1 MFKIIYPQ
9 SDATLYESNPTANT
23 GLDEILEVGKRLSTA
38 GSSYLKSRSV
48 IKFDMNDVSS
58 ALTKYNVN
66 LTDCKFMLQLYTTHA
81 KNLPADYTIDA
92 KLVGDDWTNGTGQV
106 SLTTA
111 VDNGVTWDNPKSGSI
126 YWTSGSQ
133 EIQVPSGG
141 GSLTKLTNV
150 SAFNITGSTAGTY
163 IVSSSNTNVTAS
175 ITLTSTSSF
184 GSATIVAATGSFNVS
199 DTVVFASQSL
209 GATISGGTDM
219 TFTLVDV
226 DFRNASSIYISG
238 SGEGGSW
245 LYQSG
250 SGIYNGSL
258 TFYSQSFY
266 TQPGLDLSEDFSYRP
281 TDLNIDVTGA
291 VKTWISGS
299 GGFTIPNYGFL
310 LQFSDAD
317 EADVSKA
324 GYVRFF
330 SRETHT
336 VYVPKLTMYFDKS
349 SFATGSLAAMDLDS
363 YTVYTK
369 LKKEYKDSAVTKLR
383 IYARDK
389 YPQKS
394 PTNLFP
400 MTTVKYLP
408 SNTLY
413 TLKDAATDE
422 TIIPFDNIYTKV
434 SCDSTSNFVYMDMT
448 GLMPERYYRLEF
460 KVTDGFVEEYI
471 EDDFYFKVV
480 R

>member
-1 MFKIIYPQ
+1 MFKIIYPEK
-9 SDATLYESNPTANT
+9 DATLYESLPTTNT

-111 VDNGVTWDNPKSGSI
+111 VDNGITWDNPKSGSI

-133 EIQVPSGG
+133 QIAVPSG
-141 GSLTKLTNV
+141 S
-150 SAFNITGSTAGTY
+150 
-163 IVSSSNTNVTAS
+163 
-175 ITLTSTSSF
+175 
-184 GSATIVAATGSFNVS
+184 
-199 DTVVFASQSL
+199 
-209 GATISGGTDM
+209 
-219 TFTLVDV
+219 
-226 DFRNASSIYISG
+226 ASSIYISG
-238 SGEGGSW
+238 SGLGGSW

-250 SGIYNGSL
+250 SGIYSGSL

-317 EADVSKA
+317 EADVSKT

-336 VYVPKLTMYFDKS
+336 VYVPRLTMYFDKS
-349 SFATGSLAAMDLDS
+349 SFNTGSLAAMDLNS

-422 TIIPFDNIYTKV
+422 TIIPYDNIYTKV

-448 GLMPERYYRLEF
+448 GLMPTRYYRLEF

>member
-1 MFKIIYPQ
+1 MFKIIYPE
-9 SDATLYESNPTANT
+9 SDATLYESVPTTNT
-23 GLDEILEVGKRLSTA
+23 GLDEILEIGKRLGDS
-38 GSSYLKSRSV
+38 GSNYYKSRSV
-48 IKFDMNDVSS
+48 IKFDMDDVSS
-58 ALTKYNVN
+58 TLTKYNVS

-92 KLVGDDWTNGTGQV
+92 KLIGDDWTNGTGYQE
-106 SLTTA
+106 SSTII
-111 VDNGVTWDNPKSGSI
+111 DNGITWDNPKSGSF

-133 EIQVPSGG
+133 QVAVPSG
-141 GSLTKLTNV
+141 S
-150 SAFNITGSTAGTY
+150 
-163 IVSSSNTNVTAS
+163 
-175 ITLTSTSSF
+175 
-184 GSATIVAATGSFNVS
+184 
-199 DTVVFASQSL
+199 
-209 GATISGGTDM
+209 
-219 TFTLVDV
+219 
-226 DFRNASSIYISG
+226 ASSIYISG
-238 SGEGGSW
+238 SGLGGSW

-250 SGIYNGSL
+250 SGIYSGSL

-317 EADVSKA
+317 EADVSKT

-336 VYVPKLTMYFDKS
+336 VYVPRLTMYFDKS
-349 SFATGSLAAMDLDS
+349 SFNTGSLAAMDLDS

-422 TIIPFDNIYTKV
+422 TIIPYDNIYTKV
-434 SCDSTSNFVYMDMT
+434 SCDSTSNFVYMDMS
-448 GLMPERYYRLEF
+448 GLMPIRYYRLEF

>member
-9 SDATLYESNPTANT
+9 SDATLYESLPTTNT
-23 GLDEILEVGKRLSTA
+23 GLDEILEVGKRLSTS
-38 GSSYLKSRSV
+38 GSNYLNSRSV
-48 IKFDMNDVSS
+48 IKFNMSEVTD
-58 ALTKYNVN
+58 ALTKYSSSLN
-66 LTDCKFMLQLYTTHA
+66 DCKFVLQLYTTHA

-92 KLVGDDWTNGTGQV
+92 KLVGDDWTNGTGQQYANTIV
-106 SLTTA
+106 K
-111 VDNGVTWDNPKSGSI
+111 DGITWDSPKSGSFF
-126 YWTSGSQ
+126 WTSGSQ
-133 EIQVPSGG
+133 LVAVPSG
-141 GSLTKLTNV
+141 S
-150 SAFNITGSTAGTY
+150 
-163 IVSSSNTNVTAS
+163 
-175 ITLTSTSSF
+175 
-184 GSATIVAATGSFNVS
+184 
-199 DTVVFASQSL
+199 
-209 GATISGGTDM
+209 
-219 TFTLVDV
+219 
-226 DFRNASSIYISG
+226 ASSIYISG
-238 SGEGGSW
+238 SGKGGSW

-250 SGIYNGSL
+250 SGIYSGSL
-258 TFYSQSFY
+258 TFYSQSFF
-266 TQPGLDLSEDFSYRP
+266 TQPGLDLSEDFNYRP

-317 EADVSKA
+317 EVDTSKS

-336 VYVPKLTMYFDKS
+336 VYVPRLTMYFDKS
-349 SFATGSLAAMDLDS
+349 SFATGSLSAMDLDS

-422 TIIPFDNIYTKV
+422 TIIPYDNIYTKV

>member
-1 MFKIIYPQ
+1 MFKIIYPEK
-9 SDATLYESNPTANT
+9 DATLYESLPTTNT

-111 VDNGVTWDNPKSGSI
+111 VDNGITWDNPKSGSI

-133 EIQVPSGG
+133 QIAVPSG
-141 GSLTKLTNV
+141 S
-150 SAFNITGSTAGTY
+150 
-163 IVSSSNTNVTAS
+163 
-175 ITLTSTSSF
+175 
-184 GSATIVAATGSFNVS
+184 
-199 DTVVFASQSL
+199 
-209 GATISGGTDM
+209 
-219 TFTLVDV
+219 
-226 DFRNASSIYISG
+226 ASSIYISG

-250 SGIYNGSL
+250 SGIYSGSL

-317 EADVSKA
+317 EADVSKT

-336 VYVPKLTMYFDKS
+336 VYVPRLTMYFDKS
-349 SFATGSLAAMDLDS
+349 SFNTGSLAAMDLDS

>member
-1 MFKIIYPQ
+1 MFKIIYPEK
-9 SDATLYESNPTANT
+9 DATLYESLPTTNT

-92 KLVGDDWTNGTGQV
+92 KLVGDDWTNGTGLV

-111 VDNGVTWDNPKSGSI
+111 VDNGITWDNPKSGSI

-133 EIQVPSGG
+133 QVAVPSG
-141 GSLTKLTNV
+141 S
-150 SAFNITGSTAGTY
+150 
-163 IVSSSNTNVTAS
+163 
-175 ITLTSTSSF
+175 
-184 GSATIVAATGSFNVS
+184 
-199 DTVVFASQSL
+199 
-209 GATISGGTDM
+209 
-219 TFTLVDV
+219 
-226 DFRNASSIYISG
+226 ASSIYISG
-238 SGEGGSW
+238 SGLGGSW

-250 SGIYNGSL
+250 SGIYSGSL

-317 EADVSKA
+317 EADVSKT

-336 VYVPKLTMYFDKS
+336 VYVPRLTMYFDKS
-349 SFATGSLAAMDLDS
+349 SFNTGSLAAMDLNS

-422 TIIPFDNIYTKV
+422 TIIPYDNIYTKV

-448 GLMPERYYRLEF
+448 GLMPTRYYRLEF

>member
-9 SDATLYESNPTANT
+9 SDATLYESAPTTNT
-23 GLDEILEVGKRLSTA
+23 GLDEILEVGKRLSTS
-38 GSSYLKSRSV
+38 GSNYTKSRSL
-48 IKFDMNDVSS
+48 IKFDMADVTS
-58 ALTKYNVN
+58 ALTKYSVDLDN
-66 LTDCKFMLQLYTTHA
+66 CKFMLQLYTTNA
-81 KNLPADYTIDA
+81 KNLPANYTIDA
-92 KLVGDDWTNGTGQV
+92 KLVGDDWTNGTGYKASNPIV
-106 SLTTA
+106 E
-111 VDNGVTWDNPKSGSI
+111 DGVTWNNPKSGSFF
-126 YWTSGSQ
+126 WTSGSQ
-133 EIQVPSGG
+133 QIAVPSG
-141 GSLTKLTNV
+141 S
-150 SAFNITGSTAGTY
+150 
-163 IVSSSNTNVTAS
+163 
-175 ITLTSTSSF
+175 
-184 GSATIVAATGSFNVS
+184 
-199 DTVVFASQSL
+199 
-209 GATISGGTDM
+209 
-219 TFTLVDV
+219 
-226 DFRNASSIYISG
+226 ASSIYISG
-238 SGEGGSW
+238 SRLGGSW

-250 SGIYNGSL
+250 SGIYSGSF

-266 TQPGLDLSEDFSYRP
+266 TQPGLDLSEEFNYRP

-299 GGFTIPNYGFL
+299 GEFTIPNYGFL
-310 LQFSDAD
+310 LQFSDVD
-317 EADVSKA
+317 EADSSKA
-324 GYVRFF
+324 GFVRFF

-336 VYVPKLTMYFDKS
+336 IYVPRITMYFDKS
-349 SFATGSLAAMDLDS
+349 SFNTGSLSAMDLDS

-369 LKKEYKDSAVTKLR
+369 LKKSYKDTEVSKLR

-422 TIIPFDNIYTKV
+422 TIIPYDDIYTKV
-434 SCDSTSNFVYMDMT
+434 SCDSTSNFIYMDMT

-460 KVTDGFVEEYI
+460 KVVDGFVEEYI

>member
-1 MFKIIYPQ
+1 MFKIIYPEK
-9 SDATLYESNPTANT
+9 DATLYESLPTTNT

-111 VDNGVTWDNPKSGSI
+111 VDNGITWDNPKSGSI

-133 EIQVPSGG
+133 QIAVPSG
-141 GSLTKLTNV
+141 S
-150 SAFNITGSTAGTY
+150 
-163 IVSSSNTNVTAS
+163 
-175 ITLTSTSSF
+175 
-184 GSATIVAATGSFNVS
+184 
-199 DTVVFASQSL
+199 
-209 GATISGGTDM
+209 
-219 TFTLVDV
+219 
-226 DFRNASSIYISG
+226 ASSIYISG

-250 SGIYNGSL
+250 SGIYSGSL

-317 EADVSKA
+317 EADVSKT

-336 VYVPKLTMYFDKS
+336 VYVPRLTMYFDKS
-349 SFATGSLAAMDLDS
+349 SFNTGSLAAMDLNS

>member
-1 MFKIIYPQ
+1 MFKIIYPE
-9 SDATLYESNPTANT
+9 SDATLYESVPTTNT
-23 GLDEILEVGKRLSTA
+23 GLDEILEIGKRLGDS
-38 GSSYLKSRSV
+38 GSNYYKSRSV
-48 IKFDMNDVSS
+48 IKFDMDDVSS
-58 ALTKYNVN
+58 TLTKYNVS

-92 KLVGDDWTNGTGQV
+92 KLIGDDWTNGTGYQE
-106 SLTTA
+106 SSTII
-111 VDNGVTWDNPKSGSI
+111 DNGITWDNPKSGSF

-133 EIQVPSGG
+133 QVAVPSG
-141 GSLTKLTNV
+141 S
-150 SAFNITGSTAGTY
+150 
-163 IVSSSNTNVTAS
+163 
-175 ITLTSTSSF
+175 
-184 GSATIVAATGSFNVS
+184 
-199 DTVVFASQSL
+199 
-209 GATISGGTDM
+209 
-219 TFTLVDV
+219 
-226 DFRNASSIYISG
+226 ASSIYISG
-238 SGEGGSW
+238 SGLGGSW

-250 SGIYNGSL
+250 SGIYSGSL

-336 VYVPKLTMYFDKS
+336 VYVPRLTMYFDKS
-349 SFATGSLAAMDLDS
+349 SFNTGSLAAMDLNS

-422 TIIPFDNIYTKV
+422 TIIPYDNIYTKV
-434 SCDSTSNFVYMDMT
+434 SCDSTSNFVYMDMS
-448 GLMPERYYRLEF
+448 GLMPIRYYRLEF

>member
-1 MFKIIYPQ
+1 MFKIIYPE
-9 SDATLYESNPTANT
+9 SDATLYESVPTTNT
-23 GLDEILEVGKRLSTA
+23 GLDEILEIGKRLGDS
-38 GSSYLKSRSV
+38 GSNYYKSRSV
-48 IKFDMNDVSS
+48 IKFDMDDVSS
-58 ALTKYNVN
+58 TLTKYNVS

-92 KLVGDDWTNGTGQV
+92 KLIGDDWTNGTGYQE
-106 SLTTA
+106 SSTII
-111 VDNGVTWDNPKSGSI
+111 DNGITWDNPKSGSF

-133 EIQVPSGG
+133 QVAVPSG
-141 GSLTKLTNV
+141 S
-150 SAFNITGSTAGTY
+150 
-163 IVSSSNTNVTAS
+163 
-175 ITLTSTSSF
+175 
-184 GSATIVAATGSFNVS
+184 
-199 DTVVFASQSL
+199 
-209 GATISGGTDM
+209 
-219 TFTLVDV
+219 
-226 DFRNASSIYISG
+226 ASSIYISG
-238 SGEGGSW
+238 SGLGGSW

-250 SGIYNGSL
+250 SGIYSGSL

-317 EADVSKA
+317 EADVSKT

-336 VYVPKLTMYFDKS
+336 VYVPRLTMYFDKS
-349 SFATGSLAAMDLDS
+349 SFNTGSLAAMDLDS